1 MKERKEMIKEEV
13 IKIESFDIV
22 QLEKLQK
29 ILENNRII
37 KIENELTD
45 FDIIIIEYEEGKK
58 IDLNEETK
66 LKIKLIRNKYYM
78 KLLNIVDYIFRDKK
92 DFAYDELDE
101 ILLRNFINVNKYKY
115 KLKIELINYIGLYN
129 FDNIFELTKE
139 EMEELR
145 KFKFDPNSNNRE
157 NIYEEYGMFCHKSE
171 ELIKRLEK
179 KIKDDRLPKIKEC
192 DRFILICP
200 ELIREYCLKYLEKY
214 KDYEIIDESQLFTI
228 IYNKVL
234 THELGHAIFDYI
246 NDYENERRAN
256 YYASLTFDGAFDK
269 IIEIFTEHQD
279 ERYKRPFLITKDDF
293 KTIKKYVYHI

>member
-1 MKERKEMIKEEV
+1 MIKEEV